1 MNINLGISL
10 AGLND
15 VFIHKETTPSA
26 AVTGTLTETQV
37 YALTIPANSF
47 SAGDKFVLDGLI
59 ADKIG
64 TAGSATIRVKLST
77 SSTMPAGT
85 TDRIAEVIMSSSN
98 LYIGI
103 ARLYNLIAG
112 AIRGINFST
121 NSPSYTIVASGG
133 NTSSKAFDP
142 TVTNYLYISVILG
155 SIADSVTVH
164 GYTLKN
170 F

>member
-37 YALTIPANSF
+37 YQLLIPANSF
-47 SAGDKFVLDGLI
+47 SAGDIFNLDNI
-59 ADKIG
+59 IIEKVG
-64 TAGSATIRVKLST
+64 TAGSATVRLKVNTTPS
-77 SSTMPAGT
+77 MPAGT
-85 TDRIAEVIMSSSN
+85 TGIIGDIPLSSANRTAIAIKSYNIISNTLRGFAMSASVVNGYTTSN
-98 LYIGI
+98 SLNGT
-103 ARLYNLIAG
+103 R
-112 AIRGINFST
+112 
-121 NSPSYTIVASGG
+121 
-133 NTSSKAFDP
+133 AFD
-142 TVTNYLYISVILG
+142 TSIDNYLFFSVILG
-155 SIADSVTVH
+155 DIADSVTVH